1 MNSQDC
7 LANLQIKKRILKKA
21 AQAAFFNQVK
31 SEYYFLKSNEPV
43 ERG

>member
-7 LANLQIKKRILKKA
+7 LANLQIKKILKKA